1 MLEFRSSLAARAIRP
16 ALLALLVVAALP
28 WPVSGA
34 EASPEPAPTV
44 EPAPSVEPAPTVEP
58 APSPSPEPAP
68 TPTPEPSPSPGV
80 IVQDVVLY
88 RAGAVVRQY
97 TGYWCVPAS
106 AQTMIN
112 LVNGSAVRSLSFQK
126 FLADRIRLNNRY
138 RYRTRGNDVGGWTWA
153 LNRRIPG
160 ASYAVRTF
168 TTRTV
173 AVRAMVNAIDRT
185 GRPVGIV
192 VDAGTHAWV
201 VLGYRATVA
210 ADTQTRSIQGLY
222 VYGPL
227 GAGRDPYPF
236 RYLSIGSFNRRYT
249 RYHERTRRVVWEGK
263 YVLVSE

>member
-1 MLEFRSSLAARAIRP
+1 
-16 ALLALLVVAALP
+16 
-28 WPVSGA
+28 
-34 EASPEPAPTV
+34 
-44 EPAPSVEPAPTVEP
+44 
-58 APSPSPEPAP
+58 
-68 TPTPEPSPSPGV
+68 
-80 IVQDVVLY
+80 
-88 RAGAVVRQY
+88 
-97 TGYWCVPAS
+97 
-106 AQTMIN
+106 MIN

-160 ASYAVRTF
+160 ATYAVRTF
-168 TTRTV
+168 TTRTT
-173 AVRAMVNAIDRT
+173 AVRAMVNAIDRS

-201 VLGYRATVA
+201 VLGYRATVTP
-210 ADTQTRSIQGLY
+210 DTLARSIQGLY

-227 GAGRDPYPF
+227 GPGRDPYPF
-236 RYLSIGSFNRRYT
+236 RYLSIASFNRRYT